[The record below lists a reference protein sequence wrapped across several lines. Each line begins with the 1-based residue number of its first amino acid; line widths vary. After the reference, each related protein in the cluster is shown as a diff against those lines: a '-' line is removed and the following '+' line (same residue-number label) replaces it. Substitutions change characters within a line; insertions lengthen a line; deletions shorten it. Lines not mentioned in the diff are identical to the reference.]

1 MLSETVKRRTFI
13 TGLGTVT
20 TLSGVASIT
29 GATISGTVDAGA
41 SFQIITD
48 RTLTVRRNTATF
60 PVTGEI
66 NNDTDDNYVN
76 TTVEYVETEGQING
90 TMGSGAENVSTPQLT
105 VNDGEDDAL
114 EFGITTP
121 NNASVPDNTNVT
133 PTPYNSEIGSG
144 IPPLEIQNE
153 GGSQQTIAVNYD
165 FSGTDVTTTGGSG
178 AIGNDVLEDV
188 DIAQLLT
195 FSIEGEQISPGTAN
209 PNSSGDES
217 GNSSTISPNTSKLVD
232 FTLNYSDGIE
242 NDIDAAKNGGTA
254 YDYETTGFASLN
266 ILNAAIFG
274 IVD

>member
-1 MLSETVKRRTFI
+1 MVVTSVKRRNFLL
-13 TGLGTVT
+13 GLGTAA
-20 TLSGVASIT
+20 TLSGAASIT
-29 GATISGTVDAGA
+29 GAAISGTADAAA
-41 SFQIITD
+41 SFQIIAEQS
-48 RTLTVRRNTATF
+48 LTVRRNTATF
-60 PVTGEI
+60 AVTGEI

-76 TTVEYVETEGQING
+76 ATVEYVETEGQING

-105 VNDGEDDAL
+105 INDAEDDAL
-114 EFGITTP
+114 EFGLAAP

-153 GGSQQTIAVNYD
+153 GGSQQTISVNYD

-195 FSIEGEQISPGTAN
+195 FSIEGDQISPGTAN
-209 PNSSGDES
+209 PNSSGDVS
-217 GNSSTISPNTSKLVD
+217 GNSYTISPNTSKLVD